1 VKRNLSN
8 TVRSIIVR
16 EKLNIDK
23 TFNYVLNIHLK
34 THLIRSIFLPQD
46 EVADDA
52 SNLQQDH

>member
-34 THLIRSIFLPQD
+34 THLIGSIFLPQD